1 MTNRTKSILKQAL
14 ELSDAERA
22 ELAGALLESLEP
34 PPDTDIDAAWREEI
48 AKRIGQL
55 DSGAVEPIPREI
67 VRDRLYSRL
76 RELSR

>member
-55 DSGAVEPIPREI
+55 DSGAVEPIPWEI
-67 VRDRLYSRL
+67 VRERLHTRL

>member
-55 DSGAVEPIPREI
+55 DSGAVEPIPWEI